1 MATRKQRRR
10 RAKEHRHEYETVYLD
25 DEGNEV
31 VVESADR
38 PERRE
43 QRRDRQGKQLSKQPA
58 RSGGRVLEPPS
69 WRRSAKRTMIIAPLF
84 FVFLLIVEKEPVT
97 AFVVAALYSALFVP
111 FSYGIDALVYR
122 TQTKRLARRGSG

>member
-10 RAKEHRHEYETVYLD
+10 RAKEHRHEYETVYVD
-25 DEGNEV
+25 EEGNEV
-31 VVESADR
+31 VVEPEDR
-38 PERRE
+38 PARRE
-43 QRRDRQGKQLSKQPA
+43 RQDRGGKQASKQPG
-58 RSGGRVLEPPS
+58 RSGGRVPEPPS

-84 FVFLLIVEKEPVT
+84 FAFLLIVEKEAAT
-97 AFVVAALYSALFVP
+97 AFVVAMLYSLLFIP

>member
-10 RAKEHRHEYETVYLD
+10 RAKEHRHEYETVYVD
-25 DEGNEV
+25 EEGNEV
-31 VVESADR
+31 VVEPEDR
-38 PERRE
+38 PARRE
-43 QRRDRQGKQLSKQPA
+43 QRQDRGGKQASKQPG
-58 RSGGRVLEPPS
+58 RSGGRVPEPPS

-84 FVFLLIVEKEPVT
+84 FAFLLIVEKEAAT
-97 AFVVAALYSALFVP
+97 AFVVAMLYSLLFIP

>member
-31 VVESADR
+31 EVETDER

-43 QRRDRQGKQLSKQPA
+43 QRRDGQGKQGSKQLA
-58 RSGGRVLEPPS
+58 RTGGRVPEPPS

-84 FVFLLIVEKEPVT
+84 FAFLLIVEKEPAT
-97 AFVVAALYSALFVP
+97 AFLVAVLYSLLFIP
-111 FSYGIDALVYR
+111 FSFGIDALVYR
-122 TQTKRLARRGSG
+122 TQTKRFARRGSG

>member
-1 MATRKQRRR
+1 MASRKQRRR

-25 DEGNEV
+25 DDGNEV
-31 VVESADR
+31 EVEPDER

-43 QRRDRQGKQLSKQPA
+43 SRRDRQGTEGSKQRP

-69 WRRSAKRTMIIAPLF
+69 WRRSAKRTLIIAPLF
-84 FVFLLIVEKEPVT
+84 FAFLLIVEKEPAT
-97 AFVVAALYSALFVP
+97 AFVVAVLYSVLFIP